1 MLIQDISFAVPLT
14 GLFDKIDKRVENK
27 NKF

>member
-1 MLIQDISFAVPLT
+1 MLIQDISFVVPLA
-14 GLFDKIDKRVENK
+14 GLFDKIDKRAENK